1 MSDVSEALNRVF
13 KETSEFIVLGLTGR
27 TGSECS
33 TAATILASPDANL
46 PEVSNIYSSDNDKLK
61 FKIIRNYIQKNWKPF
76 ICIQIRTVITAI
88 ILELDFEELKQFIS
102 ETLKKDLNYISSR
115 FSDFENEY
123 SNAHAFV
130 SEYKRLPDDTR
141 EKKEQ
146 KKALAWEVYFE
157 FLPGFCEKFKAA
169 LQDYLGQDSY
179 TVIYQKAGD
188 NIRASGVANKEK
200 FDANRIFT
208 LPSITNQLIKVIRSR
223 QPQGAFITIDAI
235 RNPFEAVYFHQ
246 RYSGFYLISINTP
259 NQERLEH
266 LRRTHKLSEPQIK
279 AMDDKEY
286 PRKLAGK
293 DIFVSQNIQK
303 CIELSDIHINNPDRK
318 QFNNNELKSQLLWYV
333 SLILHPGLIPPT
345 SIERCMQLA
354 YSAKLNSGCIS
365 RQVGAVV
372 TDLNYSVKAVGWNS
386 TPQGQTPCIL
396 RNADELLTGGS
407 EPVYSVYERED
418 EDFHHVLE
426 STYQGISRRN
436 QLDGR
441 NLSYCFKDLQNE
453 VDGEKNQV
461 HTRSLHAEE
470 NAFLQITKYGGEPL
484 KGGILFSTASPC
496 ELCSKKAYQLGINTV
511 VYIDPYPGISKE
523 HILESGTN
531 IPSLILFRGAIGR
544 AYHRLYQ
551 PLMGYKDE
559 LEMLTG
565 ITITG
570 GKKRNKKE
578 IRLKALESENKTLKD
593 RIKELETRHD
603 KVN

>member
-27 TGSECS
+27 TGSGCS
-33 TAATILASPDANL
+33 TAAKILASLDVSL
-46 PEVSNIYSSDNDKLK
+46 PEVSNIYSSENDKRK
-61 FKIIRNYIQKNWKPF
+61 FKIIRSYIQNNWKPF
-76 ICIQIRTVITAI
+76 VCIQIRTVITAI

-102 ETLKKDLNYISSR
+102 ETLKKDVFYISSR
-115 FSDFENEY
+115 FADFEKEY
-123 SNAHAFV
+123 SDAHAFV
-130 SEYKRLPDDTR
+130 SNYKRLPDDTR

-157 FLPGFCEKFKAA
+157 FLPGFCEKFKTA
-169 LQDYLGQDSY
+169 LQECLGQDSY
-179 TVIYQKAGD
+179 TILYQKAGD
-188 NIRASGVANKEK
+188 NIRASGVSNKEK

-208 LPSITNQLIKVIRSR
+208 LPSIINQLIKVIRSR

-235 RNPFEAVYFHQ
+235 RNPFEAIYFHQ
-246 RYSGFYLISINTP
+246 RYSGFYLVSINTP

-266 LRRTHKLSEPQIK
+266 LRRTHKFSEPQIK
-279 AMDDKEY
+279 ALDDKEY

-293 DIFVSQNIQK
+293 DIFISQNIQK

-333 SLILHPGLIPPT
+333 SLILHPGLVPPT

-386 TPQGQTPCIL
+386 SPQGQTPCIL
-396 RNADELLTGGS
+396 RNADELLAGGPES
-407 EPVYSVYERED
+407 VYSVYERED
-418 EDFHHVLE
+418 AEFHQVLE
-426 STYQGISRRN
+426 STYQGISRKN
-436 QLDGR
+436 KLDGR

-531 IPSLILFRGAIGR
+531 IPSLILFRGAIGS

-551 PLMGYKDE
+551 SLMGYKDE

-570 GKKRNKKE
+570 GTKRNKKE
-578 IRLKALESENKTLKD
+578 MRLKALESENKTLKD
-593 RIKELETRHD
+593 RIKELEIRHN
-603 KVN
+603 KAN